1 MNQEEIRKSVGKYLP
16 EPFSIYDSMLSR
28 KQLKAMLCAVETS
41 IKQTWDG
48 LDDIQEL
55 SDTACMFVYMGSRK
69 VRRLKQSLRLRKVIL
84 NKLMLATD
92 EEIRIFRFRD
102 ECLREMMDHLVGEVQ
117 KTWRLLDSA
126 SELISNHSAEDLYDV
141 LPSIRYEFKIPA
153 GKEKASMQKSGRV
166 YRSDFPNMLN
176 LISHL
181 HAAECYRSEFFNG
194 LDQRGNLLGDI
205 YDVAENPFL
214 YDKDFTV
221 DSIKRKQQDIRKLKH
236 LLISIHPWLDELKR
250 HCNKFGW
257 LREKDLSFLSSVL
270 LSGKYYYSFP
280 DFLLMD
286 HFNVQIF
293 VKRDREYSMKGP
305 AI

>member
-1 MNQEEIRKSVGKYLP
+1 
-16 EPFSIYDSMLSR
+16 
-28 KQLKAMLCAVETS
+28 
-41 IKQTWDG
+41 
-48 LDDIQEL
+48 
-55 SDTACMFVYMGSRK
+55 
-69 VRRLKQSLRLRKVIL
+69 
-84 NKLMLATD
+84 
-92 EEIRIFRFRD
+92 
-102 ECLREMMDHLVGEVQ
+102 
-117 KTWRLLDSA
+117 
-126 SELISNHSAEDLYDV
+126 
-141 LPSIRYEFKIPA
+141 
-153 GKEKASMQKSGRV
+153 MQKSGRV